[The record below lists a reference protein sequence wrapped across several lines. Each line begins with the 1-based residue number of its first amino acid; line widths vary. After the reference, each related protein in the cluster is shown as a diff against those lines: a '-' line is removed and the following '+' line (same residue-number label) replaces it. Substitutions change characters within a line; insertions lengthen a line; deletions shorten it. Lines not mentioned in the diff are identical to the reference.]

1 MFNFSHSF
9 YTYLSYSFRFILFHA
24 NQSFIY
30 CNGLTKI
37 EIPSSIKEISTAC
50 FNDSV
55 NLKEIRI
62 HKKRGEVEGDP
73 WGCIYGDKAIIWD
86 E

>member
-1 MFNFSHSF
+1 MLISIFYLINCQIPEKIGRSFNS
-9 YTYLSYSFRFILFHA
+9 
-24 NQSFIY
+24 
-30 CNGLTKI
+30 CNSLTKI
-37 EIPSSIKEISTAC
+37 EIPNSIKEINNAC
-50 FNDSV
+50 FEGAN

-62 HKKRGEVEGDP
+62 HKKRGEVTGDP

>member
-1 MFNFSHSF
+1 MEKINFYLK
-9 YTYLSYSFRFILFHA
+9 YTKIKLPNKVEKIGTAFRI
-24 NQSFIY
+24 

-37 EIPSSIKEISTAC
+37 EIPSSIKEISSSC
-50 FNDSV
+50 FNDAN

-62 HKKRGEVEGDP
+62 HKKRGEVEGSP